1 MRLSATECYFVLFF
15 KLEDKLLYNIV
26 LVSAIHQHESAIC
39 VHMSPPSWTSHL
51 FPTPYHPSKL
61 FIRFIK
67 NFYIYAHFLKK
78 MRLFLI
84 SLIKYQSLSV
94 FYPTLVF
101 HRIFPPNLLM
111 KNRSKKMHYIYPV
124 ASGTSVPLLNIS
136 VWQTCLVFNQYL
148 LSPSYP
154 QTSDFV

>member
-1 MRLSATECYFVLFF
+1 MFWSPIHALVFAGNTFTHTPSYLGIPWPSQVDI
-15 KLEDKLLYNIV
+15 KLTIT
-26 LVSAIHQHESAIC
+26 
-39 VHMSPPSWTSHL
+39 PS
-51 FPTPYHPSKL
+51 HPSKL